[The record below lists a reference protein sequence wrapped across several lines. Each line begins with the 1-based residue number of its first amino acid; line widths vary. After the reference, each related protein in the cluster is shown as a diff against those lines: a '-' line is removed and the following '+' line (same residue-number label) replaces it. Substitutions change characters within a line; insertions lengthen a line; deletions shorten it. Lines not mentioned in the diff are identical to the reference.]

1 MERNASN
8 FTFISS
14 GPSFLLTIFG
24 VLALVTF
31 AALSLVS
38 ANTNAKLVETSKTNT
53 KAYYTAC
60 NTASS
65 RIAALDNALTA
76 SGGNLAA
83 ASLSPEWT
91 VSGGKAT
98 TKIPINE
105 YEELQVDIAPRAGGD
120 TYFTVTRWQ
129 TVITRQWKN
138 DNQFTLFNPKSK

>member
-38 ANTNAKLVETSKTNT
+38 ANTNTRLVETSKTNT
-53 KAYYTAC
+53 TAYYTAC
-60 NTASS
+60 NTAAE

-83 ASLSPEWT
+83 AALPADWT

-105 YEELQVDIAPRAGGD
+105 YEELQVDAAPRTGGD
-120 TYFTVTRWQ
+120 SYYTITRWQ
-129 TVITRQWKN
+129 TVITRQWQN
-138 DNQFTLFNPKSK
+138 DSSFTLFNPKTK